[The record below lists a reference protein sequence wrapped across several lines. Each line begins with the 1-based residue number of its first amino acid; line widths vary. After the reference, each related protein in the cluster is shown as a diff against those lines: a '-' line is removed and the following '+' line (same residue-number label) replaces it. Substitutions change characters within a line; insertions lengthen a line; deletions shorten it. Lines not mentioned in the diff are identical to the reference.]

1 MANVMKEGR
10 NPAVFVE
17 LRKHAAWYTKGMNGA
32 TELRRK
38 VNDCRSSEEL
48 IKLIKDFQS
57 ELNN

>member
-1 MANVMKEGR
+1 M
-10 NPAVFVE
+10 E